1 MSRIL
6 LLIHKLEGLF
16 ITYYSDKIRLFVFVD
31 INCRMTR
38 YVSIGHRLT
47 GWNAVKNRVEQL
59 GLTLTDDQVKQVT
72 IKIKELADIRPL
84 TMEDVDNLLRD
95 FHNAI
100 TSGDQLQVDGVLAIG
115 TN

>member
-1 MSRIL
+1 
-6 LLIHKLEGLF
+6 
-16 ITYYSDKIRLFVFVD
+16 
-31 INCRMTR
+31 MTR

-72 IKIKELADIRPL
+72 LKIKELADIRPL